1 MSFND
6 KKKGDPEEPLPWQ
19 GSRIFGIHGSKTV
32 VIITDYTKEYNE
44 AKDIFNKE
52 Q

>member
-1 MSFND
+1 MT
-6 KKKGDPEEPLPWQ
+6 KRKGIPESLFLGP
-19 GSRIFGIHGSKTV
+19 GSRLFGIRGSKTM
-32 VIITDYTKEYNE
+32 VIITDYVKEYNE

>member
-1 MSFND
+1 MA
-6 KKKGDPEEPLPWQ
+6 
-19 GSRIFGIHGSKTV
+19 GSRLFGIHGSKTV
-32 VIITDYTKEYNE
+32 VIITDYAKEYNE